1 MFKVTNNYYDTRTGR
16 RIVQI
21 QSVSGNLQII
31 TADFDDSLEH
41 WDSLL
46 EDDLV
51 QKVHE
56 WHYRT
61 FLQGRFINEAVDLTQ
76 QRARE
81 VEELSVKIKQI
92 FTDAY
97 AELSKIKEASDMSQG
112 TLVEIGEMVFSHEEK
127 LTDMEA
133 RVHAL
138 ETRNAFG
145 D

>member
-1 MFKVTNNYYDTRTGR
+1 MTNNYYDTRTGK

-21 QSVSGNLQII
+21 QSVSGHLQIL
-31 TADFDDSLEH
+31 TADFDDNLER

-46 EDDLV
+46 EDDLI

-76 QRARE
+76 QRAKE
-81 VEELSVKIKQI
+81 VEELSAKIKQI
-92 FTDAY
+92 FTDAD
-97 AELSKIKEASDMSQG
+97 AELAKIKEVSEMSQG

-127 LTDMEA
+127 LTDIEA
-133 RVHAL
+133 RVHVL

>member
-1 MFKVTNNYYDTRTGR
+1 MFKMTNNYYDTRTGK

-21 QSVSGNLQII
+21 QSVSGHLQIL
-31 TADFDDSLEH
+31 TADFDDNLER

-46 EDDLV
+46 EDDLI

-76 QRARE
+76 QRAKE
-81 VEELSVKIKQI
+81 VEELSAKIKQI
-92 FTDAY
+92 FTDAD
-97 AELSKIKEASDMSQG
+97 AELAKIKEVSEMSQG

-127 LTDMEA
+127 LTDIEA
-133 RVHAL
+133 RVHVL